1 VADISQLRIITS
13 KGPSHNTWILAGTQG
28 AGQAVLASGDYLL
41 EETGVTG
48 FSFFNGGG
56 NNNNPLPVEL
66 LTFNASCQDMGNRLT
81 WSTASEN
88 NSLHFEVQRSREGS
102 NWENVAVIPAAGFS
116 NQLLNYEFTDGQM
129 NSGLMYY
136 RLNQVDINGDNK
148 IYGPIAVD
156 CENNSNNIA
165 LTFPNPSKS
174 GFTLVINQNDLIGN
188 AIVEIRDT
196 KGAMVYSN
204 AVNIEEGTN
213 QINFSEAF
221 APGIYYITVT
231 NGKAKSKVVKH
242 SIF

>member
-1 VADISQLRIITS
+1 MKNIYAFSNLQRDKHSFEKS
-13 KGPSHNTWILAGTQG
+13 FCCKHLANFLMLFLLLSLINGDLW
-28 AGQAVLASGDYLL
+28 GQAQSSTFSTAGATVWLCPA
-41 EETGVTG
+41 GVT
-48 FSFFNGGG
+48 SVTVKCYGGG
-56 NNNNPLPVEL
+56 GGGFGR
-66 LTFNASCQDMGNRLT
+66 TTG
-81 WSTASEN
+81 
-88 NSLHFEVQRSREGS
+88 G
-102 NWENVAVIPAAGFS
+102 AAGGGGGAYS
-116 NQLLNYEFTDGQM
+116 QSTISVTDGQM
-129 NSGLMYY
+129 NNGLMYY

-148 IYGPIAVD
+148 IYGPITVD

-165 LTFPNPSKS
+165 LTFPNPSKT